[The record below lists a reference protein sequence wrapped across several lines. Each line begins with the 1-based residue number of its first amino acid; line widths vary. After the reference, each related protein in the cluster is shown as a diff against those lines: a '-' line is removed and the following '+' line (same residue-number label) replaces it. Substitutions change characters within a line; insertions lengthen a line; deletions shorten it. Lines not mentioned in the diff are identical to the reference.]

1 MQFWQSLSF
10 TEPEHLLELARIAE
24 QAGFTGVL
32 VSDHLFHPQRFEA
45 AYPYTADGLPPF
57 TPETPWP
64 DPFVT
69 IGAMAGAT
77 TRLRFS
83 MAIYILPLRHPL
95 EVAKAAATVAVL
107 SGGRFALGCGAG
119 WMKEEFTQ
127 LGVDFHTRGRRY
139 DESIEVLRKVWAGGM
154 VEHHGRFFDFE
165 PLRMEPVPPAP
176 LPIWIGGA
184 SRAALQ
190 RAARLGDG
198 WIGAG
203 EEPGA
208 VPGFLSQL
216 SDMRREYGRSQEPF
230 DAIVPLTRPVEV
242 DELRR
247 LEEAGMTGT
256 VNYPLAFSLGPG
268 ATLAAKREALERYAE
283 RCIVPMS

>member
-176 LPIWIGGA
+176 LPIWIGGGRPCSVPPGSAMAGSGPAKNLGRFLGFSRNCLICGGNTEDRRSPSMPSSRSPVRSKSMNCVA
-184 SRAALQ
+184 S
-190 RAARLGDG
+190 
-198 WIGAG
+198 
-203 EEPGA
+203 
-208 VPGFLSQL
+208 
-216 SDMRREYGRSQEPF
+216 
-230 DAIVPLTRPVEV
+230 
-242 DELRR
+242 
-247 LEEAGMTGT
+247 
-256 VNYPLAFSLGPG
+256 
-268 ATLAAKREALERYAE
+268 KRQA
-283 RCIVPMS
+283 